1 MSETLKGEVVHIT
14 YENEET
20 GFRVLQLA
28 VAGAS
33 ALTVVGRFQF
43 VAEGS
48 EVRVTGER
56 VRDPRHGEQF
66 RAHTLVPLE
75 PSTLPGIER
84 YLGSGLIP
92 GVGPTL
98 AKRIV
103 ANFGLQ
109 TLEVLDHAPHRLRE
123 VSGLGKRRRSEI
135 RARWKE
141 IRVMADLNVLLASH
155 GISSSLAKRIFER
168 YGDRTAEIV
177 QTSPYRLAMD
187 VRGIGFRT
195 ADRIAR
201 SLRIE
206 RDHPER
212 VQAGVYHQ
220 LHEIADAGH
229 VFAPGNALTEST
241 AALLEIGE
249 EHVPPAVDALYAAGR
264 VVVER
269 NVEPPRGDGV
279 PVDAVFLKPLHQ
291 AEVELTRRL
300 HELLQM
306 PAIHLDGVD
315 AALSG
320 FEQSAGVELDPEQRR
335 AVATAAAHKVIVVT
349 GGPGVGKTTIVRAIL
364 DVFKKAGLTTL
375 LAAPTGRAAKR
386 LSESTGRPAS
396 TLHRLLEFDPVARG
410 FKRDEQRPLEAQ
422 AVIVDEASMI
432 DLSLARSLVKA
443 IPERARLVIVGDADQ
458 LPSVSAG
465 AVLRDLIASGVVPVI
480 ALTRVFRQSEQSSI
494 VKCAHAILHGQ
505 EPRGADSAEGGAD
518 FFVIERT
525 DEASAAATIEK
536 LVTERIPAR
545 FGFDPR
551 ADVQVLS
558 PMHRGACGTTALNQR
573 LQAVLNPNGTSLRR
587 GSDTFR
593 VGDRVMQLKNDYD
606 KEIYNGDQ
614 GRILRV
620 DDDGSTVDIEFD
632 GRSVRF
638 SSSELEDVTLSY
650 ASTIHKSQG
659 SEYPVV
665 VVPLLMSHFIM
676 LSRNLLYTAVTR
688 ARKLCV
694 VVGDPRALR
703 LALSEVKRELR
714 NTRLEARL
722 REACR

>member
-1 MSETLKGEVVHIT
+1 MSETIKGEVVHIT

-28 VAGAS
+28 LPGAS
-33 ALTVVGRFQF
+33 VLTVVGRFQF

-66 RAHTLVPLE
+66 KAHTLVPLE
-75 PSTLPGIER
+75 PSTLPGMER

-103 ANFGLQ
+103 SAFGLE
-109 TLEVLDHAPHRLRE
+109 TLEVLDKAPHRLRE
-123 VSGLGKRRRSEI
+123 VTGLGKRRRSEI
-135 RARWKE
+135 RERWKE
-141 IRVMADLNVLLASH
+141 IRVLADLNVLLASH
-155 GISSSLAKRIFER
+155 GISSALAKRIFER

-195 ADRIAR
+195 ADRIAA
-201 SLRIE
+201 SLHIE
-206 RDHPER
+206 KDHPER
-212 VQAGVYHQ
+212 VQAGVFHQ
-220 LHEIADAGH
+220 LHQVADSGH
-229 VFAPGNALTEST
+229 VFAEANALTLGTS
-241 AALLEIGE
+241 ALLEIGP

-269 NVEPPRGDGV
+269 NVELGRDDGSSG
-279 PVDAVFLKPLHQ
+279 DAVYLSTLHRD
-291 AEVELTRRL
+291 EVSLASRL
-300 HELLQM
+300 AELLHM
-306 PAIHLDGVD
+306 PAITLDGVET
-315 AALSG
+315 AVSG
-320 FEQSAGVELDPEQRR
+320 FERESGVELDPEQRR
-335 AVATAAAHKVIVVT
+335 AVATAASHKVVVIT
-349 GGPGVGKTTIVRAIL
+349 GGPGVGKTTIVRAII
-364 DVFKKAGLTTL
+364 DVFEKARLTTL
-375 LAAPTGRAAKR
+375 LGAPTGRAAKR
-386 LSESTGRPAS
+386 LSESTARPAS
-396 TLHRLLEFDPVARG
+396 TLHRLLEFDPVARA
-410 FKRDEQRPLEAQ
+410 FKRDRERPLEAQ

-432 DLSLARSLVKA
+432 DQSLACSLLLA
-443 IPERARLVIVGDADQ
+443 LPERARLVVVGDADQ
-458 LPSVSAG
+458 LPSVAAG
-465 AVLRDLIASGVVPVI
+465 AVLRDVIASGVVPVI
-480 ALTRVFRQSEQSSI
+480 ALTRVFRQAERSSI
-494 VKCAHAILHGQ
+494 VTSAHAILHGQ
-505 EPRGADSAEGGAD
+505 VPRGADSADGGAD
-518 FFVIERT
+518 FFVIERG
-525 DEASAAATIEK
+525 DEAQAAATIEN
-536 LVTERIPAR
+536 LVARRIPER

-558 PMHRGACGTTALNQR
+558 PMHRGAAGTAALNQR
-573 LQAVLNPNGTSLRR
+573 LQAVLNPEGLSIKR

-593 VGDRVMQLKNDYD
+593 VGDRVMQLRNDYD

-614 GRILRV
+614 GRVARV
-620 DDDGSTVDIEFD
+620 SSDGSTLDVEFD
-632 GRSVRF
+632 GRAVRF
-638 SSSELEDVTLSY
+638 SSSELEDLQLSY

-659 SEYPVV
+659 SEYPAVV
-665 VVPLLMSHFIM
+665 IPLLMSHFIM
-676 LSRNLLYTAVTR
+676 LSRNLVYTGVTR

-694 VVGDPRALR
+694 VVGDPKALR